1 MSIADDAQHIADQ
14 RRQHH
19 RDAVILRYKIAL
31 LMDNDDDIKV
41 ALLEG
46 EYDEWIKARIT
57 EVHRRFREI
66 DEE

>member
-1 MSIADDAQHIADQ
+1 MDIIEDAQRIANQ

-19 RDAVILRYKIAL
+19 RNAVILRYKIAL
-31 LMDNDDDIKV
+31 LMGNDDDIEAV
-41 ALLEG
+41 SIEA

-57 EVHRRFREI
+57 ELQRRFREI

>member
-1 MSIADDAQHIADQ
+1 MDIIEDAQRIANQ
-14 RRQHH
+14 RRQKH

-31 LMDNDDDIKV
+31 LMSNDGDIKAV
-41 ALLEG
+41 SIEA

-57 EVHRRFREI
+57 ELQRRFREI

>member
-31 LMDNDDDIKV
+31 LMGNDDDIEAV
-41 ALLEG
+41 SIEA

-57 EVHRRFREI
+57 ELQRRFREI